1 MDIYNCETCNK
12 NYKTQSGLWKH
23 NNKNH
28 NKNNEYIE
36 DICNVCNKKFNSRQ
50 SKWYH
55 QKKCNHNELIIIKNE
70 YKELKD
76 KIIKL
81 ENNNCTNNNSNI
93 INNSNNNSNNITD
106 NRKQIII
113 NYSPGTEP
121 ISHLSIDQ
129 QKEIMD
135 KGLNSL
141 LHLIKLNNF
150 DKEKPEYHSYCVTAL
165 NDKHASM
172 IDTNTQS
179 VVKTD
184 KVELFDNILSNNINK
199 LEIMSNNKIFNR
211 SDREEYK
218 DKLNR
223 LKKILYEK
231 KKGMKKYYSEI
242 NLLSFNNKEQIIET
256 WNNVKKTLD
265 NIINEKNL
273 SKSEDQEDE
282 NIEDEPCEIKYKGIT
297 YILEGMKVYN
307 IKDGIK
313 GEYYGEFNN
322 GKIIAL
328 RAYTPSCGY

>member
-28 NKNNEYIE
+28 NINNEDNE
-36 DICNVCNKKFNSRQ
+36 DICNICNKKFNSRQ

-70 YKELKD
+70 YKQLKDEIAELK
-76 KIIKL
+76 
-81 ENNNCTNNNSNI
+81 NNNTNI
-93 INNSNNNSNNITD
+93 MNNSNNHSNNITD

-150 DKEKPEYHSYCVTAL
+150 DKDKPEYHSYCVTAL

-172 IDTNTQS
+172 IDTNTQI

-199 LEIMSNNKIFNR
+199 LEIMSNNKIFSRN
-211 SDREEYK
+211 DREEYK
-218 DKLNR
+218 DKLDR

-231 KKGMKKYYSEI
+231 KKGMQKYYSEI

-256 WNNVKKTLD
+256 WNNVKKSLD
-265 NIINEKNL
+265 NIINEENL

-282 NIEDEPCEIKYKGIT
+282 NIEDESFEIKYKGIT

-307 IKDGIK
+307 IKNGIK
-313 GEYYGEFNN
+313 GELCGEFNN
-322 GKIIAL
+322 GKIIK
-328 RAYTPSCGY
+328 TK